1 MWLKVV
7 IYLHLVWHL
16 LLNHLVV
23 LKQSAVVGNTFTGHE
38 SSVPEDASVTRLC
51 LTKCFLDWID
61 QCEHQTRLP
70 LPMTCKRVSVL
81 SESSLINLKCNSK
94 TNTTVT
100 LTKSSVLWVLRGRL
114 EIHLQHLDFA
124 LDVDWHC
131 LPILKTPDETPDVLD
146 VGVQDWHSC
155 SGIRGRRSST
165 LAVPV
170 RIPSRWVSQAR
181 RGQPRSWPTTYTAP
195 KHARRT
201 HVLLVKHRIF

>member
-1 MWLKVV
+1 MEKSIESSLPVWMWLKVV
-7 IYLHLVWHL
+7 IYLHLVWQP

-114 EIHLQHLDFA
+114 EIHLPHLDFA

-146 VGVQDWHSC
+146 VGVQDGQQDPQEAILFCWASLQL
-155 SGIRGRRSST
+155 T
-165 LAVPV
+165 NLLA
-170 RIPSRWVSQAR
+170 PSAN
-181 RGQPRSWPTTYTAP
+181 TA
-195 KHARRT
+195 
-201 HVLLVKHRIF
+201 LL